1 MLNINNSMTQ
11 TELLQEL
18 TNNCRYDKMI
28 RPPGETNSTDPIHV
42 YTRAYIYTIKS
53 NMAKTLQFDVHI
65 MLQFRY
71 LDNRLKFSNIAP
83 YLTQIHG
90 GKFAHDLIWTPT
102 VYVSNEP
109 SSAIM
114 GSGVKDI
121 LVSIDPSGMVIL
133 NTRLQATLN
142 CGLRLEKFPFDV
154 QECPLIF
161 ESCRML

>member
-1 MLNINNSMTQ
+1 MFYKYINIKIF
-11 TELLQEL
+11 LQ
-18 TNNCRYDKMI
+18 
-28 RPPGETNSTDPIHV
+28 
-42 YTRAYIYTIKS
+42 
-53 NMAKTLQFDVHI
+53 QFDVHI

-83 YLTQIHG
+83 YLIQIHG

-133 NTRLQATLN
+133 NTRFVNKTLDFFN
-142 CGLRLEKFPFDV
+142 ILNISYY
-154 QECPLIF
+154 Q
-161 ESCRML
+161 MQY